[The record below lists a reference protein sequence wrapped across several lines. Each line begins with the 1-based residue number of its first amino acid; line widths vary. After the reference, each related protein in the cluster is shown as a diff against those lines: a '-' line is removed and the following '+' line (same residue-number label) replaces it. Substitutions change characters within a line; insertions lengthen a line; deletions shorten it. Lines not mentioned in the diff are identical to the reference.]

1 VRGVVFDV
9 QRYSVHDGPGLR
21 TNVFLKGCPL
31 HCEWCANPESQNPRP
46 EPMLR
51 QSQCIEC
58 GLFAEPCSTCWPQW
72 MAQKRGPALVEEI
85 DLRTSICPTG
95 ALGWVGAWRTAD
107 EVMREV
113 LRDRPFYGEGG
124 GLTITGGEPT
134 MQPAFCSAL
143 LTLAR
148 AAGIATAMETSGHA
162 PWEVFELLAPLID
175 LFLYDVKHMDSE
187 IHRRHTGVDNGRIL
201 ENLRRLSAHG
211 AGIRVRVPL
220 IPGFNADGESVAA
233 IARFVRGLPGEV
245 QGVDL
250 LPYHS
255 MGRAKYE
262 ALGRE
267 YLWPQVARL
276 TDVELSRLKSVVE
289 DAGLPATIG
298 G

>member
-1 VRGVVFDV
+1 
-9 QRYSVHDGPGLR
+9 
-21 TNVFLKGCPL
+21 
-31 HCEWCANPESQNPRP
+31 
-46 EPMLR
+46 
-51 QSQCIEC
+51 
-58 GLFAEPCSTCWPQW
+58 
-72 MAQKRGPALVEEI
+72 
-85 DLRTSICPTG
+85 
-95 ALGWVGAWRTAD
+95 
-107 EVMREV
+107 
-113 LRDRPFYGEGG
+113 
-124 GLTITGGEPT
+124 
-134 MQPAFCSAL
+134 L

-267 YLWPQVARL
+267 YPWPQVARL
-276 TDVELSRLKSVVE
+276 TDVELLRLKSVVK